1 MVKTLWLSEVLEKQ
15 KASSSFTSIAIIM
28 TKTPLTHSPEE
39 EDRMEWTICEKM
51 IGKKFLA
58 SFQETDMFS
67 KMTIF
72 SLRWLPTV
80 FWLMGKVGW
89 VDWHPACLGHR
100 FPPNQVALCCMYL
113 VNPSSLY
120 TDFDRQIVIIMIF
133 LFFFLKRFRYFKST
147 LCFKW
152 KIFQI
157 FYKYVTF

>member
-28 TKTPLTHSPEE
+28 TKTPLTHSADEE

-113 VNPSSLY
+113 VNPSSFYILIS
-120 TDFDRQIVIIMIF
+120 TDKLWLLWLIQMII
-133 LFFFLKRFRYFKST
+133 RAWWHPKSIPGR
-147 LCFKW
+147 C
-152 KIFQI
+152 IPM
-157 FYKYVTF
+157 

>member
-28 TKTPLTHSPEE
+28 TKTPLTHSADE

-113 VNPSSLY
+113 VNPSSFYILIS
-120 TDFDRQIVIIMIF
+120 TDKLWLLWFCF
-133 LFFFLKRFRYFKST
+133 AFFKK
-147 LCFKW
+147 
-152 KIFQI
+152 
-157 FYKYVTF
+157 V

>member
-28 TKTPLTHSPEE
+28 TKTPLTHSAEE

-72 SLRWLPTV
+72 SLRWLPTM

-113 VNPSSLY
+113 VNPSSFYILIS
-120 TDFDRQIVIIMIF
+120 TDKLWLLWFCF
-133 LFFFLKRFRYFKST
+133 SFLKRFRYFKGT
-147 LCFKW
+147 LCLKW

-157 FYKYVTF
+157 FYKNVTS

>member
-15 KASSSFTSIAIIM
+15 KASSSSFTSIAIIM
-28 TKTPLTHSPEE
+28 TKTPLTHSAEE

-113 VNPSSLY
+113 VNPSSFYILIS
-120 TDFDRQIVIIMIF
+120 TDKLWLLWFCF
-133 LFFFLKRFRYFKST
+133 SFLKRFRYFKSA
-147 LCFKW
+147 LSN
-152 KIFQI
+152 IL
-157 FYKYVTF
+157 

>member
-28 TKTPLTHSPEE
+28 TKTPLTHSADEE

-133 LFFFLKRFRYFKST
+133 LFGLGILKVHFVWI
-147 LCFKW
+147 L
-152 KIFQI
+152 
-157 FYKYVTF
+157 

>member
-15 KASSSFTSIAIIM
+15 KASSSSFTSIAIIM

-113 VNPSSLY
+113 VNPSSFYVLIS
-120 TDFDRQIVIIMIF
+120 TNKLWLLWFCF
-133 LFFFLKRFRYFKST
+133 SFFKK
-147 LCFKW
+147 
-152 KIFQI
+152 
-157 FYKYVTF
+157 V

>member
-28 TKTPLTHSPEE
+28 TKTPLTHSADEE

-113 VNPSSLY
+113 VNPSSFYILIS
-120 TDFDRQIVIIMIF
+120 TDKLWLLWFCF
-133 LFFFLKRFRYFKST
+133 SFLKRFRYFKST
-147 LCFKW
+147 LCLK
-152 KIFQI
+152 
-157 FYKYVTF
+157 